1 MPTSKTPR
9 TKKAIKKSP
18 KNGIRKTAVPKPID
32 LEDSQYYFNRELSS
46 IEFNAQV
53 LAEAE
58 DTSHPLLE
66 RLKFLCIFD
75 SNLDEFFMIRVAA
88 LKEQEAGDLT
98 ETNPD
103 ELSPQE
109 QLRFIRRRLLK
120 LVEKQS
126 KILMKDVLPSLEE
139 HGIVIHKYKTLT
151 IEEKN
156 RLRVFFLE
164 NILPLLTP
172 LGLDPGHPFPKLL
185 NRSLN
190 IGFAIH
196 DDRDVERTERM
207 GVLQV
212 PSSLPRF
219 IDLERDERYQ
229 YVLIEEVIQANAD
242 VLFSGMSVNESYCFR
257 VTRDADIEI
266 AEEEASDL
274 LAEIAEQTRLRKWG
288 TDAVR
293 LEVDEEMPQVMK
305 SIIINSLELEPA
317 DVYEKDHPLNL
328 RDFLSLLKIDKRRLK
343 DSPFTSRI
351 PPEFSNEEVSIF
363 KALRQQDIMVHHPF
377 DSFSNTVVKFLKQAA
392 IDPKVL
398 AIKITL
404 YRAGGSSPII
414 DALKTAAQNGK
425 SVTAF
430 VELKARF
437 DEENNILWAK
447 ELEKNGVHVIYGII
461 GLKTHAKV
469 AMIVRRERHG
479 IETYCHFSTGNYNQ
493 TTSRVY
499 TDLGYFT
506 ARKDFGTDAIHL
518 FNFLTTFSQHKHFE
532 RLIVA
537 PTSMSKKILSLIE
550 RETEQHSEDKP
561 GFIFCKMNSLVDADV
576 IRALY
581 RASQKGVK
589 IQLIV
594 RGLCCIKPGITGV
607 SENIEVRSV
616 IGRFLE
622 HSRVYYFSNAGEPE
636 VYISSGDW
644 MPRNFHKRVEVMF
657 QIPDANHA
665 KELHTLLDLYWK
677 DNQKSRVLQ
686 PDGSR
691 ILIKPKRGEK
701 AFNAQE
707 FLIEKS
713 KRKK

>member
-9 TKKAIKKSP
+9 TKRQVKKSV
-18 KNGIRKTAVPKPID
+18 KSGIRKTSISKPID

-151 IEEKN
+151 NEEKN

-550 RETEQHSEDKP
+550 RETEQHSEEKP

>member
-1 MPTSKTPR
+1 MTTSKTPR
-9 TKKAIKKSP
+9 TKRPVKKSVKGGIKKVSV
-18 KNGIRKTAVPKPID
+18 AKPID

-103 ELSPQE
+103 DLSPQE

-126 KILMKDVLPSLEE
+126 KILIKDVLPSLEE

-151 IEEKN
+151 VEEKL

-196 DDRDVERTERM
+196 DDRDEERTERM

-219 IDLERDERYQ
+219 IDLERGERYQ

-351 PPEFSNEEVSIF
+351 PPEFSNEEISIF

-550 RETEQHSEDKP
+550 RETEQHTVEKP

-594 RGLCCIKPGITGV
+594 RGLCCLKPGIPGV

-622 HSRVYYFSNAGEPE
+622 HSRVFYFANSGDSEI
-636 VYISSGDW
+636 YISSGDW

-657 QIPDANHA
+657 QIPDVSHA
-665 KELHTLLDLYWK
+665 KELQALLDLYWK
-677 DNQKSRVLQ
+677 DNQKSRVMQ

-691 ILIKPKRGEK
+691 MLIKPKRGEK

-707 FLIEKS
+707 YLIERS
-713 KRKK
+713 KRRK